1 MTDPFHTAPSLDLLR
16 GFEAA
21 ARHLNFTRAADELF
35 ITQSAVSRQIKA
47 LEERLGVTLFLRQP
61 KRLRLTQQGER
72 LYRAV
77 SSALRQVNEAMEGL
91 SRRAGPSV
99 VTVTSTLA
107 FCALW
112 LVPRLSSFQ
121 KSFPEAEV
129 RIAANDRILNLDRER
144 IDVSIRYCPAQMA
157 PKDAVWLFNEELL
170 PVCSPALLDLPA
182 QPLRDPAD
190 LRHHVLLHL
199 DDPDNPSP
207 WLSWS
212 HWLETA
218 GVSGLKPAGS
228 LAFNY
233 YDQVVRAAL
242 AGQGVALGRSPLVQ
256 DLLQDG
262 SLVVPLVARAPTD
275 RGYWVVQAASAR
287 GRPDVE
293 RFVQWIST
301 EAHAQPLR
309 LALDTVK
316 TVARGSPKPRQRRGQ
331 ARASAATPPARR
343 KRSERKRP

>member
-1 MTDPFHTAPSLDLLR
+1 MTDPSAAAPSLDLLR

-35 ITQSAVSRQIKA
+35 ITQSAVSRQIKT

-61 KRLRLTQQGER
+61 KGLRLTQQGER

-77 SSALRQVNEAMEGL
+77 SSALRQVSEAMEGL
-91 SRRAGPSV
+91 SRRTGPSV
-99 VTVTSTLA
+99 VTVTSTLG

-121 KSFPEAEV
+121 RSFPEVEV
-129 RIAANDRILNLDRER
+129 RIAASDRILNLDRER
-144 IDVSIRYCPAQMA
+144 IDVSIRYCPPHTA
-157 PKDAVWLFNEELL
+157 PKGAEWLFNEELL
-170 PVCSPALLDLPA
+170 PVCSPALLDAPGR
-182 QPLRDPAD
+182 PLREPGD

-218 GVSGLKPAGS
+218 GASGLKSAGS

-262 SLVVPLVARAPTD
+262 SLVVPLMARAATD

-287 GRPDVE
+287 GRADVG
-293 RFVQWIST
+293 RFVQWIRS
-301 EAHAQPLR
+301 EAQAPPVR
-309 LALDTVK
+309 LAFDTVETAAHNSSK
-316 TVARGSPKPRQRRGQ
+316 ALRPRKSARIGTPKPRD
-331 ARASAATPPARR
+331 RR
-343 KRSERKRP
+343 KRSERKTP

>member
-1 MTDPFHTAPSLDLLR
+1 MTNPTSATPSLDLLR

-61 KRLRLTQQGER
+61 KGLRLTQQGER

-77 SSALRQVNEAMEGL
+77 SSALRQVTDAMEGL
-91 SRRAGPSV
+91 SRRTPSV
-99 VTVTSTLA
+99 VTVTSTLG

-121 KSFPEAEV
+121 KSFPEVEV
-129 RIAANDRILNLDRER
+129 RIAASDRILNLDRER
-144 IDVSIRYCPAQMA
+144 IDVSIRYCPPLTV
-157 PKDAVWLFNEELL
+157 PKGAEWLFNEELL
-170 PVCSPALLDLPA
+170 PVCSPALLDAPGR
-182 QPLRDPAD
+182 PLREPSD

-218 GVSGLKPAGS
+218 GVPGLKPAGS

-233 YDQVVRAAL
+233 YDQVVRATL

-262 SLVVPLVARAPTD
+262 SLVIPLVARAATD

-287 GRPDVE
+287 KRPDVG
-293 RFVQWIST
+293 RFVEWIR
-301 EAHAQPLR
+301 AQAQPQPLR
-309 LALDTVK
+309 LSLDT
-316 TVARGSPKPRQRRGQ
+316 AEFIAPRFPKALRPRKS
-331 ARASAATPPARR
+331 ASAGAATASARR
-343 KRSERKRP
+343 KRNERKTA